1 LQLFRPRP
9 DQATGEGDLS
19 RGAAGGG
26 ERCWGAV
33 APGEDDVGGEARMAI
48 LLVEDNPDHE
58 ELIRRALD
66 ERHAEVS
73 LRVARHGEDALDY
86 LFRRGA
92 WADES
97 TSPRPKLVLLDL
109 RLPRVDGIQVLGIIK
124 STPSLRDIPVVIL
137 TTSDSEQDMAR
148 AYARHANSYLVK
160 PVDHQRFA
168 DLVAS
173 IERYW
178 LEMNRQPPAA
188 AAS

>member
-1 LQLFRPRP
+1 M
-9 DQATGEGDLS
+9 
-19 RGAAGGG
+19 GA
-26 ERCWGAV
+26 ESS
-33 APGEDDVGGEARMAI
+33 MAI

-58 ELIRRALD
+58 ELIRRALE
-66 ERHAEVS
+66 ERSAPIT

-86 LFRRGA
+86 LFRRGN
-92 WADES
+92 WGDEAA
-97 TSPRPKLVLLDL
+97 SPRPKLVLLDL
-109 RLPRVDGIQVLGIIK
+109 RLPRVDGIQVLGIVK

-173 IERYW
+173 IESYW
-178 LEMNRQPPAA
+178 MELNRHPVTG
-188 AAS
+188 

>member
-1 LQLFRPRP
+1 VA
-9 DQATGEGDLS
+9 DEGS
-19 RGAAGGG
+19 
-26 ERCWGAV
+26 
-33 APGEDDVGGEARMAI
+33 MAI

-66 ERHAEVS
+66 ERNAPIT

-92 WADES
+92 WAEEAR
-97 TSPRPKLVLLDL
+97 SPRPKLVLLDL

-124 STPSLRDIPVVIL
+124 STPALRDIPVVIL

-160 PVDHQRFA
+160 PVDHQRFS

-173 IERYW
+173 IESYW
-178 LEMNRQPPAA
+178 LELNRHPAA
-188 AAS
+188 SDS

>member
-1 LQLFRPRP
+1 LV
-9 DQATGEGDLS
+9 AEGS
-19 RGAAGGG
+19 
-26 ERCWGAV
+26 
-33 APGEDDVGGEARMAI
+33 MAI

-66 ERHAEVS
+66 ERSAPIT

-86 LFRRGA
+86 LFRRGQ
-92 WADES
+92 WSDEAQ
-97 TSPRPKLVLLDL
+97 SPRPKLVLLDL

-160 PVDHQRFA
+160 PVDHQRFS

-173 IERYW
+173 IESYW
-178 LEMNRQPPAA
+178 LELNRHPLAG
-188 AAS
+188 